1 MKSELDFTILTPV
14 RNGMP
19 WLPEAIRS
27 IEAQGDQLAIE
38 HIVYD
43 AGSSDGSR
51 EWLTAHPSPSRTDV
65 FASDRGQADALA
77 RGFASA
83 RGRYLGWLN
92 SDDVLE
98 PGALAIAASLFAPGV
113 CAVSATSLV
122 VDADGQLLT
131 LMSNR
136 EGTTTTA
143 LLHRQG
149 NLPQPATFFARDA
162 YQQCGGMNPDLV
174 YAMDVDLWLKLS
186 KVGTIVLR
194 PELIFSR
201 FRVHPDAKTARNP
214 RRMLWED
221 LQVRMNAGLSP
232 WSVTALRIGLQILDL
247 PKPSLALRRRARR
260 TLTRLMP
267 PL

>member
-1 MKSELDFTILTPV
+1 
-14 RNGMP
+14 
-19 WLPEAIRS
+19 
-27 IEAQGDQLAIE
+27 
-38 HIVYD
+38 
-43 AGSSDGSR
+43 
-51 EWLTAHPSPSRTDV
+51 
-65 FASDRGQADALA
+65 
-77 RGFASA
+77 
-83 RGRYLGWLN
+83 
-92 SDDVLE
+92 
-98 PGALAIAASLFAPGV
+98 
-113 CAVSATSLV
+113 
-122 VDADGQLLT
+122 
-131 LMSNR
+131 
-136 EGTTTTA
+136 
-143 LLHRQG
+143 
-149 NLPQPATFFARDA
+149 
-162 YQQCGGMNPDLV
+162 MNPDLV